1 MSDEPRR
8 PIRWRN
14 LPSDPLD
21 SPAEVAGPTT
31 PAMSPSEVVRRADTN
46 RAAESNN
53 LASTPTLDSFG
64 RDLTELAADG
74 EFSGIIAREDIILRL
89 ARALGHRDR
98 PNAILVGD
106 PGVGKTA
113 QVEALSR
120 VLLDPDIIERF
131 GERRIVELPVAAMV
145 AGASHRGELE
155 ERVLAVIEEV
165 RARPDIVLFLDEFHL
180 VAGPP
185 IPGLMDIGNILKP
198 ALARGDIRCIGA
210 TTNREYEQLVRRDPA
225 LARRLQVVRIGE
237 PSEREAL
244 DVMVQV
250 APVYEA
256 HHGVRIDPAALEA
269 AVRLSSEYIKDRHL
283 PDKAFEVLDAACAR
297 VALPTLDGPPPGEPI
312 VTPDA
317 VAETLAEIRGIPSTH
332 LRATTGISARDAAAR
347 LSEKIFGQAAAVDAV
362 AEQISVAQ
370 AGLAD
375 PQQPRGVLL
384 FGGPTGTGKTAMAL
398 AIAEIVAGSPEA
410 LLRIDLSE
418 YQEQHAVSRL
428 IGAPPG
434 YVGHDEPGLLGAH
447 LRAHPNAVV
456 LLDEFEKAHPRVLD
470 LFLQVF
476 DAGRLTDAHGQTA
489 DARHAWFV
497 LTTNLPNVHDR
508 AALASTLRPEFVNRI
523 DRTISFEPLDLEAR
537 RAIARS
543 GIAELQDRIGRAR
556 AGIEVDEAVID
567 YLAGSDGPQENGRSI
582 ERRIEQEITPGLVE
596 LMTGDIAPGPRQISI
611 GLNGGMLRFQAA
623 VT

>member
-1 MSDEPRR
+1 MSDQPRR
-8 PIRWRN
+8 PIQWRSGSGS
-14 LPSDPLD
+14 SDGSGNGSSGTPE
-21 SPAEVAGPTT
+21 SSSSEIRRPVAN
-31 PAMSPSEVVRRADTN
+31 RRG
-46 RAAESNN
+46 AA
-53 LASTPTLDSFG
+53 ATQTATPTLDELG
-64 RDLTELAADG
+64 RDLTALAAQG
-74 EFSGIIAREDIILRL
+74 EFDGIVEREEIILRL
-89 ARALGHRDR
+89 AQALGHRDR

-120 VLLDPDIIERF
+120 KLLDPAIIDRF

-145 AGASHRGELE
+145 AGASYRGELE
-155 ERVLAVIEEV
+155 RRVLAIIEEV
-165 RARPDIVLFLDEFHL
+165 RSRPDIVLFLDEFHL

-185 IPGLMDIGNILKP
+185 VPGLMDIGNILKP

-210 TTNREYEQLVRRDPA
+210 TTSREYEQLVRRDPA

-283 PDKAFEVLDAACAR
+283 PDKAFELLDAACAKT
-297 VALPTLDGPPPGEPI
+297 ALPSLDAPPPGTPV
-312 VTPDA
+312 VT
-317 VAETLAEIRGIPSTH
+317 AEAIATTLAEMRGIPAAH
-332 LRATTGISARDAAAR
+332 LRPSQGLSTDDVAAK
-347 LSEKIFGQAAAVDAV
+347 LSSHIFGQPEAVAGV

-375 PQQPRGVLL
+375 PGQPRGVLL
-384 FGGPTGTGKTAMAL
+384 FGGPSGTGKTAMAL
-398 AIAEIVAGSPEA
+398 AIAEIVAGNPGA

-418 YQEQHAVSRL
+418 FQEQHAISRL
-428 IGAPPG
+428 VGAPPG

-447 LRAHPNAVV
+447 LREHPNAVV
-456 LLDEFEKAHPRVLD
+456 LLDEIEKAHPRVLD

-497 LTTNLPNVHDR
+497 LTTNLPGVEDR
-508 AALASTLRPEFVNRI
+508 NALAAALRPEFINRI
-523 DRTISFEPLDLEAR
+523 DRTIAFRPLDLAAR
-537 RAIARS
+537 QQIARA

-556 AGIEVDEAVID
+556 AEITVDASTVD
-567 YLAGSDGPQENGRSI
+567 YLAGPDGGNENGRSI
-582 ERRIEQEITPGLVE
+582 ERRIEQEIMPGLVE
-596 LMTGDIAPGPRQISI
+596 LLTSGTGSGTIAISI
-611 GLNGGMLRFQAA
+611 EGGMLRFRR
-623 VT
+623 TERSGSEG